1 MLDSIILYVWRQVP
15 SRQGQDFSGTPKSP
29 GIEFGN
35 LYTHFW
41 HLSSRK
47 IRVQLQATLCDASER
62 SPRANDGAEGAEI
75 VLARWW
81 SWLILWV
88 KDMQAFWQTRS
99 SLS

>member
-1 MLDSIILYVWRQVP
+1 M
-15 SRQGQDFSGTPKSP
+15 
-29 GIEFGN
+29 
-35 LYTHFW
+35 
-41 HLSSRK
+41 
-47 IRVQLQATLCDASER
+47 QLQATLCDASER

-88 KDMQAFWQTRS
+88 KDMQVFWQTRS